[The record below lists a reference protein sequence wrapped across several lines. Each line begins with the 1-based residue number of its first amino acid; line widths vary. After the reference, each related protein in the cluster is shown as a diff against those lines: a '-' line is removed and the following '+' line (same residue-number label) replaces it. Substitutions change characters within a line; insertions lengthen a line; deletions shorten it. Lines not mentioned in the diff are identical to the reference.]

1 MWCFGDGRLFSFSPS
16 PIHFFSGINHLLN
29 KMKNKTLEDIKTIDE
44 LKEFVG
50 EDELS
55 EEEWIDLIAFV
66 IENNNKES

>member
-1 MWCFGDGRLFSFSPS
+1 
-16 PIHFFSGINHLLN
+16 
-29 KMKNKTLEDIKTIDE
+29 MKNKTLEDIKTIDE

>member
-1 MWCFGDGRLFSFSPS
+1 
-16 PIHFFSGINHLLN
+16 
-29 KMKNKTLEDIKTIDE
+29 MKDKTLEDIKTIDE

-50 EDELS
+50 EDELT